1 VDLTWITRSFNKSE
15 DTDLG
20 ILKQNRVK
28 RSEIDWKQR
37 IRNFERDDWFCLL
50 PYWFHSVEC
59 VRSKP

>member
-50 PYWFHSVEC
+50 PYWFHSV
-59 VRSKP
+59 